1 MRTKT
6 TVRIIMALVWGLLT
20 VLLLYWAVT
29 SASA

>member
-1 MRTKT
+1 MSTKRTIQ
-6 TVRIIMALVWGLLT
+6 IIMAIVWGLLT

>member
-6 TVRIIMALVWGLLT
+6 IVRLLMVLVWGLLT

>member
-6 TVRIIMALVWGLLT
+6 TVRIIMVLVWGLLT